1 MTERAEPAE
10 ARDVL
15 NAIKHLCATVE
26 ANADK
31 LDGPMSSAES
41 LRESVRISRQ
51 HLANPRITPAATKRA
66 DPADA
71 RDELLAKMTHALDG
85 AIRWDDDMPTD
96 LIDDTY
102 LDIAE
107 RCLSAIR
114 DAGWRITPAA
124 TGAGLSDAEREA
136 LDEIVDA
143 YEQDH
148 AGAELTSQAVSKHL
162 GTLEALLARS
172 GAGLDG

>member
-1 MTERAEPAE
+1 MTKRADPAD
-10 ARDVL
+10 ARDAL
-15 NAIKHLCATVE
+15 NAIHHLCATVE
-26 ANADK
+26 AHADK

-41 LRESVRISRQ
+41 LRESVRVARQ
-51 HLANPRITPAATKRA
+51 HLANLRITPAATERA
-66 DPADA
+66 ETADA

-124 TGAGLSDAEREA
+124 TGAE
-136 LDEIVDA
+136 
-143 YEQDH
+143 
-148 AGAELTSQAVSKHL
+148 
-162 GTLEALLARS
+162 
-172 GAGLDG
+172 DGPPESL